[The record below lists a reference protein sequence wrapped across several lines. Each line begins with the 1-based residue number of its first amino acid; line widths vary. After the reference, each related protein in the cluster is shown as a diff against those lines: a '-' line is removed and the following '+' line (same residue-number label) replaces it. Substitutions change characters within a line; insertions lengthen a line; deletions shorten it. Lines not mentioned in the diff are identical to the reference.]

1 MQGPDH
7 SICAQKCPVIFFS
20 GNLRAYSKKGGLT
33 NAGKVSKALVVV
45 VVVVVVLH
53 HILNFI
59 LLLVE
64 EIFNGARA

>member
-45 VVVVVVLH
+45 VVVVLH
-53 HILNFI
+53 HIVNFI